1 MFLQLSDGLIEMEQ
15 YLTKRILWALLLG
28 GLTGLLLHASD
39 NVWLDQWLV
48 DGVLLILGKWFVA
61 LLMLVVVPLVFVSL
75 VRGVASLGANRG
87 LGRLSGLTLF
97 YYLLTTLMA
106 VATGLVVASLVE
118 PDVGL
123 SLTSSQTS
131 TTTAPNIIELFSSI
145 IPSNPIAAMAQGNM
159 LQVIIFALLF
169 GLALSSLQTEPA
181 SQRLMQ
187 LFEALEQVFIRVVAL
202 VMWLAP
208 IGVFALM
215 ARSIAGLGIEL
226 LQPLFWYFMVVVAA
240 LMIHVAFTYTV
251 LFKLSTGLSSFA
263 LYRSLK
269 EVWVVAFSTSSSA
282 ATLPVTLA
290 TMQRLGVSPSV
301 SSFTIPLG
309 ATINMDGTAIM
320 QGVATV
326 FIANAYGLS
335 LTMGDYGL
343 VMLTATLA
351 SIGTAAVPGAGLI
364 MLTMVLMQVGLP
376 VEGIALILGVDRLL
390 DMMRTCV
397 NVTGDIVVSTIV
409 AHKLEALDE
418 SVFNHQNPK

>member
-1 MFLQLSDGLIEMEQ
+1 MEQ
-15 YLTKRILWALLLG
+15 HLTKRILWALLLG
-28 GLTGLLLHASD
+28 GLAGLLLHASND
-39 NVWLDQWLV
+39 AWLDKWLIN
-48 DGVLLILGKWFVA
+48 GLLLILSKWFVA

-75 VRGVASLGANRG
+75 VRGVSNLGANRG

-97 YYLLTTLMA
+97 FYLLTTLA
-106 VATGLVVASLVE
+106 AIATGLVVASVVE
-118 PDVGL
+118 PGVGL

-131 TTTAPNIIELFSSI
+131 TTTAPNMIELFSTM

-169 GLALSSLQTEPA
+169 GLALSSLQTQPA
-181 SQRLMQ
+181 SQRLVP
-187 LFEALEQVFIRVVAL
+187 LFEELEQVFIRVVAM

-215 ARSIAGLGIEL
+215 TRSIAGLGLEV
-226 LQPLFWYFMVVVAA
+226 LQPLLWYFMVVVAA
-240 LMIHVAFTYTV
+240 LFIHATFTYTL
-251 LFKLSTGLSSFA
+251 LFKLSTGLSPLT
-263 LYRSLK
+263 LYRYLK

-290 TMQRLGVSPSV
+290 TMQRLGVSSSV

-397 NVTGDIVVSTIV
+397 NVTGDIVTSAIV
-409 AHKLEALDE
+409 AHKLDALDE
-418 SVFNHQNPK
+418 SIFNQQNSKLSVEILDHK